1 MSEEELK
8 VYFSIFNSCWK
19 LFKKYSNPE
28 DNDDFWERLMEDLN
42 EEVENYKNYDFAI
55 KILMQ
60 TEKEIE
66 EILKRK
72 RG

>member
-1 MSEEELK
+1 
-8 VYFSIFNSCWK
+8 
-19 LFKKYSNPE
+19 
-28 DNDDFWERLMEDLN
+28 MEDLN
-42 EEVENYKNYDFAI
+42 KEVENYKNYDFAI

>member
-19 LFKKYSNPE
+19 FLKKYSSPE
-28 DNDDFWERLMEDLN
+28 DTDEFWEELLQELN
-42 EEVENYKNYDFAI
+42 SEIEKYKNYNFA
-55 KILMQ
+55 KELLML

-66 EILKRK
+66 EILKK
-72 RG
+72 GKE